1 MVLISIEQRML
12 LQSQLTALAGRV
24 VEEEGGCNS
33 TWFQGW
39 NNTKLPIM
47 CRSTCYVLFMILN
60 QILWIYRFWAI
71 LCWNLGNGP
80 FSSLNQVVTIYH
92 YLFEQVRV
100 GCTQEWCKCLKR
112 LEVHASYSYFDEY
125 LSNSSECMFL
135 RCSFSERVVLH
146 FRRSYSS
153 LSYASTTLT
162 PNTCF

>member
-33 TWFQGW
+33 KRFQGW

-71 LCWNLGNGP
+71 FCWILGNGP

-92 YLFEQVRV
+92 YLFEQCRV
-100 GCTQEWCKCLKR
+100 GCTLEWWKCLKR
-112 LEVHASYSYFDEY
+112 W
-125 LSNSSECMFL
+125 SSCELFVLWWICPI
-135 RCSFSERVVLH
+135 RQNACSCAVACFWEGSVT
-146 FRRSYSS
+146 YM
-153 LSYASTTLT
+153 SYASSL
-162 PNTCF
+162 PVN